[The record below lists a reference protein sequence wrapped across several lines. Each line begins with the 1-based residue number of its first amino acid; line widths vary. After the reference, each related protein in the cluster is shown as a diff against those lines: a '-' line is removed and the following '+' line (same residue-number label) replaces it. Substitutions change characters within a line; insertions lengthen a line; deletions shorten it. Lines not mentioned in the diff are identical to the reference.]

1 MNTPHSRTKQP
12 SRPDEALALQLREK
26 AEQAVAASIH
36 HASLSQQYLALSQ
49 KYSAV
54 AEQCLTGSA
63 SPLQQIAR
71 ALDDECDTGRPAP
84 PLGFAASPTPVAPLS
99 EMPQQR
105 SSDSSPVN
113 APIGHVPD
121 PAQRPTQSQ
130 TATETKNNLAVPAAP
145 AAIKT
150 DGDISPRPSK
160 TRRRR
165 RVRRPTRELV
175 RNLHLKTQAPPQ
187 KVRIKAK
194 KKDLKPR
201 TRNPVEELK
210 DSRRPAAISCLV
222 CAVIAGLLAMVRLT
236 YVIESPL
243 QPIVAGF
250 TAEQELVDDSVVIEP
265 ILEEEG
271 EQTVEEQPEEEEEE
285 PPEEPEPEPE
295 PPSDQP
301 AEQPEQAPATDDVAN
316 TEMAAATQPAE
327 SVEKNDSGGLDG
339 RTADGRQAML
349 EKYGGSAASESAVG
363 QALDWLVSVQR
374 RDGSWDFRD
383 IGGCSSPGT
392 AHNPIGGTAYA
403 LLPFLAAGQTHQQ
416 GAYRANVRAGL
427 DFLLKAGIVVP
438 AGYDLRGVLNKGNKD
453 AEPNEAYY
461 VHGAAT
467 LVLCEAWWMT
477 RDRRLKDAAQGA
489 VAFLVNSQDP
499 RGGGWRYLPQQPGS
513 TSVTAIQVM
522 ALKAAEKSGIAVP
535 DATWQGVSHY
545 LDSIQVDGKGRY
557 GYEITKRSYQ
567 ASLTAMALLSRMYL
581 GWGRDDGDLRD
592 GIGLLSRKGPYDNLY
607 YNYFATQVM
616 RNWGGEEWQRWN
628 LRLRDDLVRWQVQ
641 DGPEAGSWTPR
652 DRADYSVA
660 GGRLLTTC
668 LATLTLEVY
677 YRYDSL
683 LPDPASDTNAPSLTT
698 MSSVGR

>member
-1 MNTPHSRTKQP
+1 MPH
-12 SRPDEALALQLREK
+12 
-26 AEQAVAASIH
+26 
-36 HASLSQQYLALSQ
+36 
-49 KYSAV
+49 
-54 AEQCLTGSA
+54 
-63 SPLQQIAR
+63 
-71 ALDDECDTGRPAP
+71 GRPAQH
-84 PLGFAASPTPVAPLS
+84 
-99 EMPQQR
+99 PQ
-105 SSDSSPVN
+105 V
-113 APIGHVPD
+113 VP
-121 PAQRPTQSQ
+121 SQ
-130 TATETKNNLAVPAAP
+130 P
-145 AAIKT
+145 
-150 DGDISPRPSK
+150 
-160 TRRRR
+160 
-165 RVRRPTRELV
+165 
-175 RNLHLKTQAPPQ
+175 
-187 KVRIKAK
+187 
-194 KKDLKPR
+194 
-201 TRNPVEELK
+201 
-210 DSRRPAAISCLV
+210 
-222 CAVIAGLLAMVRLT
+222 
-236 YVIESPL
+236 
-243 QPIVAGF
+243 
-250 TAEQELVDDSVVIEP
+250 
-265 ILEEEG
+265 
-271 EQTVEEQPEEEEEE
+271 
-285 PPEEPEPEPE
+285 
-295 PPSDQP
+295 DQP
-301 AEQPEQAPATDDVAN
+301 AGVILPLLARGRAPAG
-316 TEMAAATQPAE
+316 QPNGE
-327 SVEKNDSGGLDG
+327 G
-339 RTADGRQAML
+339 R
-349 EKYGGSAASESAVG
+349 
-363 QALDWLVSVQR
+363 
-374 RDGSWDFRD
+374 
-383 IGGCSSPGT
+383 
-392 AHNPIGGTAYA
+392 NN
-403 LLPFLAAGQTHQQ
+403 GQTHQQ

-489 VAFLVNSQDP
+489 VAFLLNSQDP

-522 ALKAAEKSGIAVP
+522 ALKAAEKSGITVP

-592 GIGLLSRKGPYDNLY
+592 GIGLLARKGPYDNLY

-683 LPDPASDTNAPSLTT
+683 LPDPASDTNAPPLTT